1 MKNKIL
7 SMPCVAGVV
16 FVMVLWS
23 AYGQYDDTLEQSPPA
38 QNSKKPSQGN
48 LTPIEQFSQQNADV
62 RAVLKQLSEYSGVD
76 IVLSEKVIGTVSLT
90 VTHKTWKEILSIVCK
105 IAQLTPVREA
115 SYIYVVPSDEYQKEQ
130 LSNATTEQQEQ
141 ALGAL
146 KREVIRLKNVPAE
159 EMKTSIAALLSAR
172 GKITVV
178 QHNNALIIFD
188 TEDNIGS
195 IKKTIKELDVET
207 DQVSI
212 SCKIIQVS
220 SSVLRNLGVRW
231 GYFDK
236 LNGTDISAQHLP
248 VAGTGAGTGVLAQT
262 LEKLTYG
269 VLGSDKLSLTLEYLF
284 QNGKTEMV
292 AQPQITTLDNKEAR
306 IFMGSQVPVTYRDES
321 FNTVVKM
328 INAGTELTV
337 TPHIT
342 GDKRL
347 MLDLKPKKSSYTMVG
362 GQPVINE
369 QSAATNVVVTD
380 GETVVIA
387 GLTSNETVVTDEG
400 IPILKDI
407 PLIGNLF
414 KRSSKSNDKN
424 DLIVFVTPHIIN
436 KKIEAMSD
444 NAAPAHQKEKPINA
458 K

>member
-1 MKNKIL
+1 MKNKIR
-7 SMPCVAGVV
+7 SIPCVVAGVV
-16 FVMVLWS
+16 FVMVAWS
-23 AYGQYDDTLEQSPPA
+23 AYGQYDDTAEQSPTV
-38 QNSKKPSQGN
+38 QNTRKPVQGN
-48 LTPIEQFSQQNADV
+48 LTPIEQFSVQNADV
-62 RAVLKQLSEYSGVD
+62 RSVLKQLSEYSGVD
-76 IVLSEKVIGTVSLT
+76 IVLHEKVAGNITLS
-90 VTHKTWKEILSIVCK
+90 VTHKTWKEILAIVCK
-105 IAQLTPVREA
+105 IAQLTPVRES
-115 SYIYVVPSDEYQKEQ
+115 SYIFVVPSEDYQKEQ
-130 LSNATTEQQEQ
+130 LSNATAEQQEQ
-141 ALGAL
+141 TLGTL
-146 KREVIRLKNVPAE
+146 KREVIQLKNVPAE
-159 EMKTSIAALLSAR
+159 EMKASIGTLLSTR

-188 TEDNIGS
+188 TEDNIAS
-195 IKKTIKELDVET
+195 IKKTIKQLDVET

-220 SSVLRNLGVRW
+220 SSVLRNLGVQW
-231 GYFDK
+231 GYFDQM
-236 LNGTDISAQHLP
+236 NGTAVSAQHLP
-248 VAGTGAGTGVLAQT
+248 GTGVLTQA
-262 LEKLTYG
+262 LERATYG
-269 VLGSDKLSLTLEYLF
+269 VLGSDKFSLTLEYLF
-284 QNGKTEMV
+284 QNSKTEVV
-292 AQPQITTLDNKEAR
+292 AQPQITTLDNKEAK

-328 INAGTELTV
+328 IDAGTELTV

-424 DLIVFVTPHIIN
+424 DLIVFVTPHIIS
-436 KKIEAMSD
+436 KKVDAVSE
-444 NAAPAHQKEKPINA
+444 NATSAPQKEKSINA

>member
-1 MKNKIL
+1 MHITKR
-7 SMPCVAGVV
+7 SFPSSCVSLVV
-16 FVMVLWS
+16 VIAALCC
-23 AYGQYDDTLEQSPPA
+23 AATALGQSDEEKKPAQFSPP
-38 QNSKKPSQGN
+38 
-48 LTPIEQFSQQNADV
+48 PIEKFSVQNADV
-62 RAVLKQLSEYSGVD
+62 RSVLKQLSEYSGID
-76 IVLSEKVIGTVSLT
+76 IVLHEKVTGTITLT
-90 VTHKTWKEILSIVCK
+90 VTHKSWKEILSIVCK
-105 IAQLTPVREA
+105 IGQLTAVKEA
-115 SYIYVVPSDEYQKEQ
+115 SYIYVVPAEEFQKEQ
-130 LSNATTEQQEQ
+130 LSTATNAQQEQ
-141 ALGAL
+141 VLGTL
-146 KREVIRLKNVPAE
+146 KREVIKLKNVPAE
-159 EMKTSIAALLSAR
+159 EMKTSIGALLSAR

-188 TEDNIGS
+188 TEENIES

-220 SSVLRNLGVRW
+220 SSVLRNLGVQW
-231 GYFDK
+231 GYFDQM
-236 LNGTDISAQHLP
+236 NGTAISAQHLP
-248 VAGTGAGTGVLAQT
+248 GTGVLTQA
-262 LEKLTYG
+262 LERATYG

-292 AQPQITTLDNKEAR
+292 AQPQITTIDNKEAK

-328 INAGTELTV
+328 IDAGTELTV

-387 GLTSNETVVTDEG
+387 GLTSNETVETDEG
-400 IPILKDI
+400 IPVLKDI

-436 KKIEAMSD
+436 KKVEAISD
-444 NAAPAHQKEKPINA
+444 PIAREKG

>member
-1 MKNKIL
+1 
-7 SMPCVAGVV
+7 VV
-16 FVMVLWS
+16 IAALCFAATAL
-23 AYGQYDDTLEQSPPA
+23 GQSDEERKPAQFSPP
-38 QNSKKPSQGN
+38 
-48 LTPIEQFSQQNADV
+48 PIEKFSVQNADV
-62 RAVLKQLSEYSGVD
+62 RSVLKQLSEYSGVD
-76 IVLSEKVIGTVSLT
+76 IVLHEKVSGTITLT
-90 VTHKTWKEILSIVCK
+90 VTHKSWKEILSIVCK
-105 IAQLTPVREA
+105 IGQLTAVKEA
-115 SYIYVVPSDEYQKEQ
+115 SYIYVVPAEEFQKEQ
-130 LSNATTEQQEQ
+130 LSTATSAQQEQ
-141 ALGAL
+141 VLGTL
-146 KREVIRLKNVPAE
+146 KREVIKLKNVPAE
-159 EMKTSIAALLSAR
+159 EMKTSIGALLSAR

-188 TEDNIGS
+188 TEENIES

-220 SSVLRNLGVRW
+220 SSVLRNLGVQW
-231 GYFDK
+231 GYFDQM
-236 LNGTDISAQHLP
+236 NGTAVSLQHLP
-248 VAGTGAGTGVLAQT
+248 GTGVLTQA
-262 LEKLTYG
+262 LERATYG

-292 AQPQITTLDNKEAR
+292 AQPQITTIDNKEAK

-328 INAGTELTV
+328 IDAGTELTV

-387 GLTSNETVVTDEG
+387 GLTSNETVETDEG
-400 IPILKDI
+400 IPVLKDI

-436 KKIEAMSD
+436 KKVEAISEPMTR
-444 NAAPAHQKEKPINA
+444 EKG

>member
-1 MKNKIL
+1 MRKKIHYLQFISGLGVLVAAILFTVAL
-7 SMPCVAGVV
+7 S
-16 FVMVLWS
+16 F
-23 AYGQYDDTLEQSPPA
+23 GQYEDETA
-38 QNSKKPSQGN
+38 SKKPQLSPP
-48 LTPIEQFSQQNADV
+48 PIEKYSVVNADV
-62 RAVLKQLSEYSGVD
+62 RSVLKGLAEYSGVD
-76 IVLSEKVIGTVSLT
+76 IVPSEKVTGSITLT
-90 VTHKTWKEILSIVCK
+90 VTRKTWKEILSIVCK
-105 IAQLTPVREA
+105 IGQLTAVKEA
-115 SYIYVVPSDEYQKEQ
+115 SYIYVLPADEYQKEQ
-130 LSNATTEQQEQ
+130 LSTATNIQAEQV
-141 ALGAL
+141 LSTL
-146 KREVIRLKNVPAE
+146 KREVIKLKNVPAE
-159 EMKTSIAALLSAR
+159 EMKTSIATLLSAR

-188 TEDNIGS
+188 TDENIES

-220 SSVLRNLGVRW
+220 SSVLRNLGVQW
-231 GYFDK
+231 GYFDQM
-236 LNGTDISAQHLP
+236 NGTSISAQHLP
-248 VAGTGAGTGVLAQT
+248 GTGVITQA
-262 LEKLTYG
+262 LERVTYG

-292 AQPQITTLDNKEAR
+292 AQPQITTIDNKEAK

-328 INAGTELTV
+328 IDAGTELTV

-387 GLTSNETVVTDEG
+387 GLTSNETVITDEG
-400 IPILKDI
+400 IPVLKDI

-436 KKIEAMSD
+436 KKMETVSENGPSAQ
-444 NAAPAHQKEKPINA
+444 QKEKSPTSR
-458 K
+458 

>member
-1 MKNKIL
+1 MHITKR
-7 SMPCVAGVV
+7 SFQSSCVSLVV
-16 FVMVLWS
+16 VIAALWF
-23 AYGQYDDTLEQSPPA
+23 ATTAFGQYDEETASAQNAKKPAQFSPP
-38 QNSKKPSQGN
+38 
-48 LTPIEQFSQQNADV
+48 PIEKFSVQNADI
-62 RAVLKQLSEYSGVD
+62 RSVLKQLSEYSGVD
-76 IVLSEKVIGTVSLT
+76 IVLHEKVTGTITLT
-90 VTHKTWKEILSIVCK
+90 VTHKSWKEILSIVCK
-105 IAQLTPVREA
+105 IGQLTAVKEA
-115 SYIYVVPSDEYQKEQ
+115 SYIYVVPAEEFQKEQ
-130 LSNATTEQQEQ
+130 LSTATNAQQEQ
-141 ALGAL
+141 VLGTL
-146 KREVIRLKNVPAE
+146 KREVIKLKNVPAE
-159 EMKTSIAALLSAR
+159 EMKTSIGALLSAR

-188 TEDNIGS
+188 TEENIES

-220 SSVLRNLGVRW
+220 SSVLRNLGVQW
-231 GYFDK
+231 GYFDQM
-236 LNGTDISAQHLP
+236 NGTAVSLQHLP
-248 VAGTGAGTGVLAQT
+248 GTGVLTQA
-262 LEKLTYG
+262 LERATYG

-292 AQPQITTLDNKEAR
+292 AQPQITTIDNKEAK

-328 INAGTELTV
+328 IDAGTELTV

-387 GLTSNETVVTDEG
+387 GLTSNETVESDEG
-400 IPILKDI
+400 IPVLKDI

-436 KKIEAMSD
+436 KKVEAISD
-444 NAAPAHQKEKPINA
+444 PVAREKV

>member
-1 MKNKIL
+1 MKNKIR
-7 SMPCVAGVV
+7 SIPCVVAGVV
-16 FVMVLWS
+16 FVMVVWS
-23 AYGQYDDTLEQSPPA
+23 AYGQYDDTVEQSPPV
-38 QNSKKPSQGN
+38 QNTKKPAQGN
-48 LTPIEQFSQQNADV
+48 LTPIEQFSVQNADV
-62 RAVLKQLSEYSGVD
+62 RSVLKQLSEYSGVD
-76 IVLSEKVIGTVSLT
+76 IVLHEKVAGNVTLS
-90 VTHKTWKEILSIVCK
+90 VTHKTWKEILAIVCK

-115 SYIYVVPSDEYQKEQ
+115 SYIFVVPSEDYQKEQ
-130 LSNATTEQQEQ
+130 LSNATAEQQEQ
-141 ALGAL
+141 TLGTL
-146 KREVIRLKNVPAE
+146 KREVIQLKNVPAE
-159 EMKTSIAALLSAR
+159 EMKTSIATLLSTR

-188 TEDNIGS
+188 TEDNIAS
-195 IKKTIKELDVET
+195 IKKTIKQLDVET

-220 SSVLRNLGVRW
+220 SSVLRNLGVQW
-231 GYFDK
+231 GYFDQM
-236 LNGTDISAQHLP
+236 NGTAVSAQHLP
-248 VAGTGAGTGVLAQT
+248 GTGVLTQA
-262 LEKLTYG
+262 LERVTYG

-284 QNGKTEMV
+284 QNSKTEVV
-292 AQPQITTLDNKEAR
+292 AQPQITTLDNKEAK

-328 INAGTELTV
+328 IDAGTELTV

-362 GQPVINE
+362 GQPVIDE

-387 GLTSNETVVTDEG
+387 GLTSNQTVASDEG

-414 KRSSKSNDKN
+414 KRSSRSNDKN
-424 DLIVFVTPHIIN
+424 DLIIFVTPHIIN
-436 KKIEAMSD
+436 KKIDAVSE
-444 NAAPAHQKEKPINA
+444 NATSALQKEKSINT